1 MILVAK
7 FSESRVDQLRGFFCD
22 GSRNFYPV
30 VLARPGESR
39 QAKTQISDQRR
50 AAWPQVP

>member
-1 MILVAK
+1 MIFVAK
-7 FSESRVDQLRGFFCD
+7 FFESRVAKQRGFFCD
-22 GSRNFYPV
+22 GSMNFYPV
-30 VLARPGESR
+30 ALARPGESR